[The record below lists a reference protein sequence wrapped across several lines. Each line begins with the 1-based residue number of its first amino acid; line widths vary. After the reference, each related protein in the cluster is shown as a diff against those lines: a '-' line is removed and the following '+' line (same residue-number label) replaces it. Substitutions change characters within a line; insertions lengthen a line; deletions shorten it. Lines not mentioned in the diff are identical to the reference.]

1 MGGMKHGAEKKVADE
16 HAGHDMG
23 GMKHGAEKKAADPHA
38 GHDMGGMDHGAHK
51 QAPPASKKDPHQAHQ
66 HKE

>member
-1 MGGMKHGAEKKVADE
+1 
-16 HAGHDMG
+16 
-23 GMKHGAEKKAADPHA
+23 
-38 GHDMGGMDHGAHK
+38 MGGMDHGAHK